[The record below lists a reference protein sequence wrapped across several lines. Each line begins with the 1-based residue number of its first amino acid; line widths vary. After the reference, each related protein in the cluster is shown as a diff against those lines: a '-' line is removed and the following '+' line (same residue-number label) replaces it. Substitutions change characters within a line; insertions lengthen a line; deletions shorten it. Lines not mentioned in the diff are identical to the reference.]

1 MMTLGRGSRGD
12 ARTPEQTATQV
23 AVDALIV
30 TTVPTSGWADPA
42 ASASGA
48 HLSASSSPQVELTVA
63 PAADGLPGTLHGIAA
78 GTRDA
83 DSRHH
88 EAGTLGKR
96 QN

>member
-1 MMTLGRGSRGD
+1 
-12 ARTPEQTATQV
+12 V

-48 HLSASSSPQVELTVA
+48 HLSASPPSPVKLTIASA
-63 PAADGLPGTLHGIAA
+63 PAVLAGILPGIAA
-78 GTRDA
+78 GPFDA

>member
-12 ARTPEQTATQV
+12 AGTSEQTATKV
-23 AVDALIV
+23 AVGALIV
-30 TTVPTSGWADPA
+30 TTVPTSAWADPA
-42 ASASGA
+42 ASARGA
-48 HLSASSSPQVELTVA
+48 HLSASPSPPVKLTMA
-63 PAADGLPGTLHGIAA
+63 PGPAVLEGILPGIAA
-78 GTRDA
+78 GALDA

>member
-1 MMTLGRGSRGD
+1 MTTLGRGPHGD
-12 ARTPEQTATQV
+12 AGTPEQTATQV

-42 ASASGA
+42 ASASRA
-48 HLSASSSPQVELTVA
+48 HISASPSPPVKLTMAPA
-63 PAADGLPGTLHGIAA
+63 PAALAGILPGIVA
-78 GTRDA
+78 GPLDA
-83 DSRHH
+83 GSQQH

>member
-1 MMTLGRGSRGD
+1 
-12 ARTPEQTATQV
+12 V

-48 HLSASSSPQVELTVA
+48 HLSAYPSPPVKLTMVPA
-63 PAADGLPGTLHGIAA
+63 PAVLAGILPGIAA
-78 GTRDA
+78 GALDA

>member
-12 ARTPEQTATQV
+12 AGTPEQTAIQV
-23 AVDALIV
+23 AVGALIV

-42 ASASGA
+42 ASGSSAR
-48 HLSASSSPQVELTVA
+48 LSASPSPPVKPTMA
-63 PAADGLPGTLHGIAA
+63 PAPAVLAGILRGIAA
-78 GTRDA
+78 GALDA